1 MESIVIYT
9 LILVKPIQYFCQKQL
24 TTHNSQLIAQTL
36 IAHRLLPNVF
46 GVLAVLAGVFCGG
59 IADGDESHGLVAFGE
74 LEQALEL
81 GDVEVAHPTGGKAL
95 LGGGKA
101 EVLNG
106 DGDVYVG
113 MVVGVV
119 SACPCL
125 GLVLAAEDDGGHVV
139 DPIAVVAGFYG
150 LEAGLVRNPIEE
162 PWLAVYG
169 AGRKPN
175 AFLYV
180 PLLFCL
186 NFTLFKCSAAAAC
199 LA

>member
-1 MESIVIYT
+1 
-9 LILVKPIQYFCQKQL
+9 LF
-24 TTHNSQLIAQTL
+24 
-36 IAHRLLPNVF
+36 
-46 GVLAVLAGVFCGG
+46 
-59 IADGDESHGLVAFGE
+59 
-74 LEQALEL
+74 
-81 GDVEVAHPTGGKAL
+81 
-95 LGGGKA
+95 GGGKA

-113 MVVGVV
+113 MVVGII

-180 PLLFCL
+180 LLLFCL
-186 NFTLFKCSAAAAC
+186 NFTLFKCSAAEAC